1 MIVGPSKCNS
11 PQFAP
16 PARRISDAALEQ
28 CRELQND
35 ELLALEATYDSKFR
49 YYRSDDGQLV
59 CKVTIDVDLQDTV
72 ECIVV
77 EEAVSRAA
85 QAHEHAMPGT
95 RLKAPLKSAG
105 RNGNRSA
112 HSHSRQYGQ
121 KGRAYAHASMESHSH
136 PPNRS
141 ESRGHTDVQTIE
153 PAPTPVRNGGAM
165 TNGAV
170 QESMTLPPTSET
182 TLAIQHLLPVE
193 LIATL
198 HQSYPLYTPPALAI
212 ECSWLSKY
220 LANKLLGRIT
230 PYEISTVIADSSF
243 LQRPLRIVDRY
254 EWSASTRASRPSL
267 VQQLVTHDRLVRHS
281 TFSAESFA
289 CGICLETKKGARCA
303 RLKRCGHVFCVECL
317 HSFWELNIRE
327 GLVANVT
334 CADMECV
341 QKRAKAVD
349 PSVAKAALPG
359 SVGADEL
366 EAIVGKDLAD
376 RYTWLVEKQ
385 RIESDPTITYCPR
398 STCNAAV
405 PKESDEDQADS
416 IVDKYVNG
424 TDEEKAA
431 VEVRYGKTNVQK
443 LVEAY
448 LEEQA
453 NSKWIADNSTRC
465 PDCQYIHFSTPGTSC
480 YNKLFEYVPSD
491 AQINEALFE
500 AMVADDH

>member
-1 MIVGPSKCNS
+1 M
-11 PQFAP
+11 A
-16 PARRISDAALEQ
+16 D
-28 CRELQND
+28 
-35 ELLALEATYDSKFR
+35 
-49 YYRSDDGQLV
+49 
-59 CKVTIDVDLQDTV
+59 
-72 ECIVV
+72 
-77 EEAVSRAA
+77 
-85 QAHEHAMPGT
+85 
-95 RLKAPLKSAG
+95 
-105 RNGNRSA
+105 
-112 HSHSRQYGQ
+112 
-121 KGRAYAHASMESHSH
+121 
-136 PPNRS
+136 
-141 ESRGHTDVQTIE
+141 
-153 PAPTPVRNGGAM
+153 
-165 TNGAV
+165 
-170 QESMTLPPTSET
+170 
-182 TLAIQHLLPVE
+182 
-193 LIATL
+193 
-198 HQSYPLYTPPALAI
+198 
-212 ECSWLSKY
+212 
-220 LANKLLGRIT
+220 
-230 PYEISTVIADSSF
+230 EISTVIADSSF

-385 RIESDPTITYCPR
+385 RIESGTSTFTVTSLLALSSTILDPTITYCPR

-405 PKESDEDQADS
+405 PKESDEEYERLRICPACQYSFCVYCRRTYHGTRSRCAFSQADS

-465 PDCQYIHFSTPGTSC
+465 PDCQVC
-480 YNKLFEYVPSD
+480 N
-491 AQINEALFE
+491 ALCE
-500 AMVADDH
+500 EGATLLTRNMRSSLISRGAWDVHI